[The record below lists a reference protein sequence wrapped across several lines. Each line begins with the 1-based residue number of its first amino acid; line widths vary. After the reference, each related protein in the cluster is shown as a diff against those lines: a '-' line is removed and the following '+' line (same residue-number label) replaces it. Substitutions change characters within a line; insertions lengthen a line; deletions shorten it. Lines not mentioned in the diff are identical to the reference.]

1 MKPWLT
7 HVLLFKAVCS
17 RKVVLKLNN
26 KVSLSSTAAASNQ
39 VFFQRIQTKQN
50 QKTHHFLFEKT
61 HQPVCVCVFR
71 ASNVKAF
78 IRLNHCS
85 VVVISHRE
93 QQNGLVFRWKC
104 CVLVLQAKFSL
115 PLLPRDDVLGNWC
128 TRQKCSA
135 PSKANVKTM
144 SAPDLCL
151 LHISTSWLREES
163 SHSISL
169 RKLNELRYKTGQ
181 SSVSPN
187 VYLYSLQ
194 TKCIIYYSHGLKTV
208 RAHVLMLIKS
218 LWIAWQPWETRT
230 WILHMLDMHDVF
242 RPATTLHENLVFK
255 CHVQHE
261 MQPEWNITCFIL
273 STHKYFHCVQ
283 LSPRPSPLPTRGE
296 NHSNTRRIKQDL
308 PTANSKWQGLSF
320 WREFSWKTEQKSRS
334 SN

>member
-7 HVLLFKAVCS
+7 HALLFKAVCS

-208 RAHVLMLIKS
+208 RAHVLMLIKKLVNRLTAVGNPNMDS
-218 LWIAWQPWETRT
+218 SHVGHARCVQTSYNPARKSGLQ
-230 WILHMLDMHDVF
+230 VS
-242 RPATTLHENLVFK
+242 RPARNATRVKYNLLYPKYSQIFPLCTT
-255 CHVQHE
+255 Q
-261 MQPEWNITCFIL
+261 
-273 STHKYFHCVQ
+273 
-283 LSPRPSPLPTRGE
+283 
-296 NHSNTRRIKQDL
+296 
-308 PTANSKWQGLSF
+308 SKAF
-320 WREFSWKTEQKSRS
+320 TTT
-334 SN
+334 N